1 MSDSTRELLV
11 RGIAA
16 VKAGE
21 VNSARFFLERLLN
34 LDPSPEERV
43 DAWYW
48 LSEISTDVK
57 EQRDLLEIILAN
69 DPGDGRARRKLAI
82 LDGKLNPA
90 DIIDPD
96 KLVIQRNGVQKVDAD
111 RFTCPQCGGKMVYA
125 PDGKSLTCEYCE
137 ARSSLTEKPKV
148 FEEDF
153 TTALATARGHVIP
166 ADVQT
171 FDCQGCGAN
180 FILPPDH
187 LTQTCPYCDSAYVVR
202 CPDLKQFLPPSVLIP
217 FRVSNQAAW
226 QAAQE
231 WIARH
236 TDDSRVA
243 GAGFIKLFFPFWAF
257 EVGGMLKIRYLR
269 EENDGWVQVVDHRVI
284 GYHNQLV
291 QASRQG
297 PEICRSF
304 LLDGFDLDQLIP
316 YDAVY
321 LTDCIAQTYQIAVSD
336 AALSAR
342 KMTLDAE
349 RRIIRENILGRIKNL
364 TIDTS
369 DMIVEAFK
377 LILLPLWITHYSVEG
392 QRYDV
397 LVSGQTGE
405 VCGSYP
411 QNGLSKL
418 WGDLKERLV

>member
-1 MSDSTRELLV
+1 MSDSTRDLLV

-16 VKAGE
+16 AKAGE

-34 LDPSPEERV
+34 LDPSLEECV

-48 LSEISTDVK
+48 LSEISTDAK
-57 EQRDLLEIILAN
+57 EQRNLLESILAN
-69 DPGDGRARRKLAI
+69 DPADGRARRKLAI
-82 LDGKLNPA
+82 LDGKLNPV

-96 KLVIQRNGVQKVDAD
+96 KLVRQESGVQKVDTD
-111 RFTCPQCGGKMVYA
+111 RFICPQCGGKMVYA

-137 ARSSLTEKPKV
+137 ARSLLVGKPKV
-148 FEEDF
+148 LEQDF
-153 TTALATARGHVIP
+153 TAALATARGHVIP

-180 FILPPDH
+180 FILLPGH

-202 CPDLKQFLPPSVLIP
+202 CPDLKQFLPPSGLIP
-217 FRVSNQAAW
+217 FHVSDHTAR

-231 WIARH
+231 WIAGH
-236 TDDSRVA
+236 TDESQA
-243 GAGFIKLFFPFWAF
+243 TTAGFVKVFFPFWAF

-269 EENDGWVQVVDHRVI
+269 EENDCWIQVADRRVI

-291 QASRQG
+291 RASRQG
-297 PEICRSF
+297 PEICQSF
-304 LLDGFDLDQLIP
+304 LDGFDLDQLIA
-316 YDAVY
+316 YDSIY
-321 LTDCIAQTYQIAVSD
+321 LVDCIAQTYQIAVSD
-336 AALSAR
+336 AALSVR
-342 KMTLDAE
+342 KMTLDKE
-349 RRIIRENILGRIKNL
+349 RKIIRGNILGRIKNL

-377 LILLPLWITHYSVEG
+377 LILLPIWISHYFVDG
-392 QRYDV
+392 QRYEV
-397 LVSGQTGE
+397 LVNGQTGD